1 MPGVTTVIEIENA
14 SKKFR
19 RRRRPAL
26 QALSNLELHVEAGGV
41 HGFLGPNGSG
51 KTTTIRALLGL
62 IRLDEGSM
70 RLLGEPV
77 PHKLPDVIGGV
88 GALVEA
94 PLFFNNFSGRR
105 NLEILA
111 RTARVNDA
119 RVDECLDLVDLSDRG
134 ADPYKGYSLGM
145 RHRLGVAAAL
155 LKQPKLL
162 ILDEP
167 TNGLDPGG
175 IVELRE
181 TLRRLGADGRTTV
194 FFSSHQLGEVQQICD
209 QVSILVKGR
218 CITTGTVAEV
228 LQSRGN
234 DEQVVHVDDGGRAHE
249 LLSAAGWT
257 VRVAGDRL
265 VVTGA
270 GEPSRITELLA
281 AQGIYVR
288 ELYPVSGDLESV
300 FLELTREYEEG
311 IA

>member
-1 MPGVTTVIEIENA
+1 MSPVIEIQQA
-14 SKKFR
+14 SKRFR
-19 RRRRPAL
+19 RRRRPDL
-26 QALSNLELHVEAGGV
+26 QALASLDLTVEAGGV

-62 IRLDEGSM
+62 ISLDAGTM
-70 RLLGEPV
+70 NLLGEPV
-77 PHKLPDVIGGV
+77 PAQLPRVIGGV

-111 RTARVNDA
+111 RTARVQDS
-119 RVDECLDLVDLSDRG
+119 RIDECLELTGLSDRG

-167 TNGLDPGG
+167 TNGLDPAG

-181 TLRRLGADGRTTV
+181 MLRAMGADGRTTV

-209 QVSILVKGR
+209 SVSILVKGR
-218 CITTGTVAEV
+218 CVTTGTVSEV
-228 LQSRGN
+228 LRSRGT
-234 DEQVVHVDDGGRAHE
+234 DEHVVHVDDGGRARVILAE
-249 LLSAAGWT
+249 EGLS
-257 VRVAGDRL
+257 VRVTGDRL

-270 GEPSRITELLA
+270 GDPARITRLLA
-281 AQGIYVR
+281 AHDIFVK

-300 FLELTREYEEG
+300 FLELTREFEG
-311 IA
+311 DAA

>member
-1 MPGVTTVIEIENA
+1 
-14 SKKFR
+14 
-19 RRRRPAL
+19 
-26 QALSNLELHVEAGGV
+26 V

-62 IRLDEGSM
+62 ISLDAGTMKLFGESVPQRLPRVVGS
-70 RLLGEPV
+70 
-77 PHKLPDVIGGV
+77 V

-111 RTARVNDA
+111 RTARVRDA
-119 RVDECLDLVDLSDRG
+119 RIDECLELTGLSDRG

-155 LKQPKLL
+155 LKEPKLL

-167 TNGLDPGG
+167 TNGLDPAG

-181 TLRRLGADGRTTV
+181 MLRTLGADGRTTV

-209 QVSILVKGR
+209 SVSILVKGR
-218 CITTGTVAEV
+218 CVTTGTVNEV
-228 LQSRGN
+228 LRSRGT
-234 DEQVVHVDDGGRAHE
+234 DENVVHVDDGGRAGVILAE
-249 LLSAAGWT
+249 DGLG
-257 VRVAGDRL
+257 VRVTGDRL
-265 VVTGA
+265 IVTGA
-270 GEPSRITELLA
+270 GDPARITRLLA
-281 AQGIYVR
+281 AHEIFVK

-300 FLELTREYEEG
+300 FLELTREFEVD
-311 IA
+311 AS

>member
-1 MPGVTTVIEIENA
+1 VPDVAAVIEIEQAN
-14 SKKFR
+14 KTFT

-26 QALSNLELHVEAGGV
+26 KALAELDLSVEAGGV

-62 IRLDEGSM
+62 IRLDGGTM

-77 PHKLPDVIGGV
+77 PKALPSVIGGV

-94 PLFFNNFSGRR
+94 PLFFGNFSGRR

-111 RTARVNDA
+111 RTARIDGA
-119 RVDECLDLVDLSDRG
+119 RIEECLDLVGLLDRG
-134 ADPYKGYSLGM
+134 DDAYKGYSLGM

-155 LKQPKLL
+155 LKRPRLL

-167 TNGLDPGG
+167 TNGLDPAG

-181 TLRRLGADGRTTV
+181 MLKTLGQDGRTTV

-209 QVSILVKGR
+209 HVSILVNGR
-218 CITTGTVAEV
+218 CVTSGSVAEV
-228 LQSRGN
+228 LRSRGTG
-234 DEQVVHVDDGGRAHE
+234 EHV
-249 LLSAAGWT
+249 
-257 VRVAGDRL
+257 VRVADPTQATTVLTNDGL
-265 VVTGA
+265 KVHPTGEHLMVTGA
-270 GEPSRITELLA
+270 DQPERITRLLA
-281 AQGIYVR
+281 AHDLFVS

-300 FLELTREYEEG
+300 FLELTREAQDG
-311 IA
+311 AA

>member
-1 MPGVTTVIEIENA
+1 LAGLDLT
-14 SKKFR
+14 
-19 RRRRPAL
+19 
-26 QALSNLELHVEAGGV
+26 VEAGGV

-62 IRLDEGSM
+62 ISLDAGTMKLFGESVPQRLPRVVGS
-70 RLLGEPV
+70 
-77 PHKLPDVIGGV
+77 V

-111 RTARVNDA
+111 RTARVRDA
-119 RVDECLDLVDLSDRG
+119 RIDECLELTGLSDRG

-155 LKQPKLL
+155 LKEPKLL

-167 TNGLDPGG
+167 TNGLDPAG

-181 TLRRLGADGRTTV
+181 MLRTLGADGRTTV

-209 QVSILVKGR
+209 SVSILVKGR
-218 CITTGTVAEV
+218 CVTTGTVNEV
-228 LQSRGN
+228 LRSRGT
-234 DEQVVHVDDGGRAHE
+234 DENVVHVDDGGRAE
-249 LLSAAGWT
+249 VILAEDGLN
-257 VRVAGDRL
+257 VRVTGDRL
-265 VVTGA
+265 IVAGA
-270 GEPSRITELLA
+270 GDPARITRLLA
-281 AQGIYVR
+281 AHEIFVK

-300 FLELTREYEEG
+300 FLELTREFEVD
-311 IA
+311 AS